1 MIMVVDRILPSGPK
15 LPAAVQQV
23 LALGWGY
30 GSYACST
37 VQDDTGAGFG
47 RGIIGLVNRG
57 RPRQPDDWGVLAAW
71 VWGLS
76 RTIDYLQTDRS
87 IDATRL
93 GVEGHSRRG
102 KAALLAAAYDQR
114 WTICYTSCSG
124 EGGAKPSR
132 RNFGETLDNVASIG
146 EYHWMAGNFLKYGGH
161 WNDLPVDSPELMTLV
176 APRPLFVTGGT
187 RDQSAD
193 PRGEFLA
200 AVAAGPVYR
209 LLGRKDLGTA
219 VMPAPDA
226 ELISG
231 DIAFRYHE
239 GGHNDDFD
247 WPVFLR
253 FAARYFRTPS
263 SVAIR

>member
-1 MIMVVDRILPSGPK
+1 LPPSG
-15 LPAAVQQV
+15 ARQQI

-30 GSYACST
+30 GTYAT
-37 VQDDTGAGFG
+37 APVQADTGAGLEA
-47 RGIIGLVNRG
+47 GIIGLVNRG
-57 RPRQPDDWGVLAAW
+57 LPRQPADWGALAAW

-76 RTIDYLQTDRS
+76 RAIDYLQTDPS
-87 IDATRL
+87 VDATRL
-93 GVEGHSRRG
+93 GVEGHSRWG
-102 KAALLAAAYDQR
+102 KTALLAAAYDPR
-114 WTICYTSCSG
+114 WAICYASCSG

-132 RNFGETLDNVASIG
+132 RNWGETLDDVASPS
-146 EYHWMAGNFLKYGGH
+146 EYHWMAGNFLKYAAH
-161 WNDLPVDSPELMTLV
+161 WGDLPVDSPELLALV

-187 RDQSAD
+187 RDRWAD
-193 PRGEFLA
+193 PHGEFLA

-209 LLGRKDLGTA
+209 LLGKKDLGTT

-239 GGHNDDFD
+239 GGHTDTLD

-253 FAARYFRTPS
+253 LAARYFRTAGT
-263 SVAIR
+263 VAVR